1 MESGI
6 LALIQ
11 MVLNIHIQRLELTV
25 GIGRKGDLTIS
36 ELIYRSTSER
46 Q

>member
-25 GIGRKGDLTIS
+25 GMVEKVT
-36 ELIYRSTSER
+36 
-46 Q
+46 